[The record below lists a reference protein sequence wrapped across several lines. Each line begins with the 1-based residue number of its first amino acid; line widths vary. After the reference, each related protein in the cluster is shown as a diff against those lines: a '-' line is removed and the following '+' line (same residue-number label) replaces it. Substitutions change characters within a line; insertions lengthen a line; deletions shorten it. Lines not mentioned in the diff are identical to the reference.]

1 MDVTYL
7 EFHVEEQSMEDP
19 ARRRAARARA
29 APAQPAGAGATTVH
43 ARDPPVGVLTRLWRV
58 EVDRRQVQ
66 QVAATVYSARLQ
78 SAAAART
85 PGDGSDVA
93 TSRSRS
99 HTTALSRYLLSP

>member
-29 APAQPAGAGATTVH
+29 APAQPAGATTVH

-99 HTTALSRYLLSP
+99 RTTALAR